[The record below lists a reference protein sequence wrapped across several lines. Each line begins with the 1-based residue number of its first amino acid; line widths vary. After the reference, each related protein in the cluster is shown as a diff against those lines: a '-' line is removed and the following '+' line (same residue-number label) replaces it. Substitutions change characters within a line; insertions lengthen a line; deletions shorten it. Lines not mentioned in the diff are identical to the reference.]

1 MIDFSKIDMRVSRT
15 EQKKAHER
23 LQALSIPLA
32 KLSKKQ
38 WQSLPVS
45 EYFLEELNQL
55 TIIPTAA
62 AKNRQIKR
70 IGNLIEEENRFELVS
85 ALFEHVFSQ
94 AQIAKI
100 NTWQTR
106 LNIYDDNTLKQFV
119 KQFGASEYN
128 TLYQLL
134 LWIEYAKQQQDEELL
149 AESRRDFDSYLKEVA
164 ILSQSV

>member
-1 MIDFSKIDMRVSRT
+1 MIDFSQMDMRVSRT

-23 LQALSIPLA
+23 LQALSVPLSR
-32 KLSKKQ
+32 LSKKQ

-45 EYFLEELNQL
+45 EYFLDELNQL
-55 TIIPTAA
+55 LNMPTAT

-70 IGNLIEEENRFELVS
+70 LGNLIEQENRFDLVS
-85 ALFEHVFSQ
+85 ALFEHSFSQ

-100 NTWQTR
+100 NTWRTR
-106 LNIYDDNTLKQFV
+106 LNIHDDNTLKQFV

-134 LWIEYAKQQQDEELL
+134 LWIEYAKYRQDDELL
-149 AESRRDFDSYLKEVA
+149 AESVRDFESYLKEVA
-164 ILSQSV
+164 ILS